1 MFGKNPGK
9 NPVDKSNDFD
19 FSDDFDSDL
28 DSFGGDIDG
37 YDSGYNGDKESK
49 NRNPVLGKINDVGR
63 TIGRAGKAATTGFG
77 EGISKKLDRVMPE
90 VKDAYRAGTEI
101 ASEASMLKNDALE
114 KARPVWNETKRTVR
128 DIATK
133 IGPLPLNLDKRIL
146 KLIGEEEKK
155 YEEPSIH
162 EQRAS
167 HTSQVLD
174 EIFKL
179 QTQKSMEQQRDAE
192 VNRFLDRRIGQAQHK
207 ELATLTARIA
217 SQSTFQT
224 AFIRGTFTAYLKKDL
239 EIKYKQMYL
248 AEDTLGVLRNT
259 ANMLNAQLD
268 AIRKNTG
275 LPEAQKV
282 RTSEVFK
289 HQLKEKFT
297 STFSNKLGNY
307 FSKMRENAMKE
318 FVEPAID
325 ALDMG
330 NAMLGNIGAMLDLSD
345 LDDNPKTF
353 REKYLSPSKLIQYAV
368 RGIGRFAGGKS
379 LTNFLDKIP
388 PETRAVISSYAKRG
402 KQGIALLLDDIN
414 TGKINLDGFVGE
426 KLQSL
431 IQAIAPNLRGE
442 NTLENVSYTMRRQDQ
457 KITRQFTDTVE
468 RVIPGYLA
476 MQTKWL
482 EAIARGARNP
492 DQIKEKYWDF
502 KTNRFTTAE
511 EHRKDFTREIFGT
524 EEERA
529 IRTKYDAQQI
539 RDVVNRVTSNH
550 ERLASKENLEKELR
564 SNVKNINQF
573 TLNLSRSPYGRKVTD
588 VIDYCKQIADNPNNE
603 AKWPR
608 DFINDAFKQINK
620 AYIPSVCEFIRG
632 IGLRPN
638 GEYDYNFVQYYTDE
652 LTRRMVNEDS
662 RFRSAFFDAME
673 NGDIQFLQRYGT
685 ADEYGEYH
693 LNKDNIYEDSDQSN
707 LSNSD
712 IWHGLSKTEADK
724 IDPTSGNILREK
736 RHKTIF
742 EKAAK
747 GVADA
752 VTGYSWQGVG
762 GRIAAWF
769 GANPIAQAIKKL
781 GKSDKEKDKI
791 DADYEKRR
799 DEIAGKSQSWL
810 EENISERL
818 QKAINWT
825 AKHSESFENKVILRV
840 IKELDSAFSPAIFGD
855 VDKFEKAFFVI
866 NKKDKTITRADPND
880 PLHKA
885 KVFDWLLSIKDLETT
900 LAKFKKHRNPFVAQ
914 LFTTIEND
922 YMDYISNITD
932 AQRKAIE
939 AIEKPKERYA
949 KINEILEIVK
959 AKYDKQIKE
968 QERVRHE
975 RYAEQYRKDQ
985 ANKKANS
992 KSSGGIT
999 DDTKFNIDYAK
1010 NYNTADLYNEAQKQ
1024 TDLLQTIA
1032 DNTKTLMN
1040 IQLSKF
1046 ADEHPELAIH
1056 GKSYLYENITKAS
1069 EDLKRANEVNK
1080 RSAATQMD
1088 DVYKS
1093 IKKNANAHKQRED
1106 QLNKLRKRTTG
1117 SMGDYEAK
1125 NASKWIKQRRDNYKK
1140 LLSSMQAL
1148 TDIGKIPN
1156 NFNSSFEAKN
1166 AGTAV
1171 TVIGGPKKTE
1181 KDINE
1186 LNNETQL
1193 LEGLSLFCEFREYL
1207 KQEGN
1212 TAILDAIV
1220 NKTWRDKHH
1229 LSISEINDWSS
1240 WISSRVSRM
1249 RLGGRNLNVSSIS
1262 SSPTAFD
1269 DFYYL
1274 CNADI
1279 NELDSLTG
1287 EITKFLTSTG
1297 KVDDNE
1303 ASDIVA
1309 DKYLAL
1315 GAIFVASKKVQHEK
1329 ERKYAKLY
1337 RDNYNADEGESYLND
1352 SDKDRGEKSA
1362 LKAIIRNNFASV
1374 GLNRSGKRIKPLVR
1388 TVGAINKAFAAM
1400 DKKGISREKLKSQS
1414 DLLKALDIP
1423 YLNKASE
1430 DVKDRVATNI
1440 ADFLYKVLPQ
1450 LDEDT
1455 QDKILSAFIDN
1466 SEAAPTRE
1474 YIKKSKTVNPDE
1486 VITQESIEEE
1496 LAKIDE
1502 NETEK
1507 RERYLRKKAREAAK
1521 AEAKKHSRK
1530 RKRKAHAFGGRYTFA
1545 EGGLLDADSGEPFI
1559 SDSAAEAWR
1568 RYSKAMDDAD
1578 PELNNIDRHGGAV
1591 NKPTEVLGGKGI
1603 AGEAGSEAII
1613 PAKGTERSKVLIHWV
1628 VKKAFGLNAA
1638 AKVLKS
1644 LHPSRDTLAKLA
1656 KNGELGKNIDWF
1668 YSSNNSDGSEYKDL
1682 IDREFHRGKYK
1693 PSISSKATAASKK
1706 QWHFSDWLKWP
1717 WHFDKHKNK
1726 TADGENST
1734 ASTDTNADKKAEKA
1748 EQSEDKAKNKEN
1760 IIYNKSKSFKGISDR
1775 RIQERQLNA
1784 LEFIANKI
1792 DKGLPFLGLTDIK
1805 ELLSGLQLSL
1815 MDGVDW
1821 TKMKGKSLFGKL
1833 KDKGIHAYN
1842 SAKDFLIRNGR
1853 RVWNTAKSL
1862 AGSAWNLGTD
1872 LASSAFGV
1880 GKTVIGAG
1888 WRAAKSIGKTAYD
1901 LISSAHPLQ
1910 KLGSLAKAGLHGIG
1924 KVGNFVF
1931 GSNGILGKAW
1941 NTATDVVG
1949 KVAGWLTDKAD
1960 PYTDVY
1966 IKDPATDELKLVIK
1980 GTDIESNQETKRYFY
1995 TKNGTTEYLKSAY
2008 GIEYPVYES
2017 ANKRRKKPRCIISK
2031 EDIKRG
2037 LFDVE
2042 GNKLSKGKDKSR
2054 LSRILTA
2061 PIRLIGGA
2069 IRKIKN
2075 FGKGLWNGLINLG
2088 KGLGEGI
2095 SGFFRGFAEFGNGL
2109 LTGFDNIISKQVG
2122 TRLLDI
2128 YELLDARLKGK
2139 KVRTGSYED
2148 YQQRRK
2154 EREEA
2159 AKNKKSPE
2167 AKEENKSGGIFGW
2180 FKGLFGKLFGKKSGE
2195 EGEENNSNDGIFSSI
2210 ADTVS
2215 DWWLFKQ
2222 FFGDKKAKGGKAAGK
2237 AAGAVA
2243 AKKAGLFKRLGGKLS
2258 FGASRLKH
2266 AYYERLANKMG
2277 APKGVEYFDDVIGDY
2292 RYTTD
2297 AATRVK
2303 VTADAKKAALKAA
2316 GKNKLNAARSAASNA
2331 AGKVGNTLKT
2341 AGSNFLK
2348 PLKFVGS
2355 GAGKVLTAAGSGLG
2369 GATAM
2374 VGKGAMNLLGGA
2386 GKLISG
2392 TAGFLAKHLGL
2403 GTIAKFGAHVL
2414 TKFLPGIGW
2423 ALTAYEL
2430 GKAIYKGATDS
2441 DQVKLL
2447 RPARFKAYSVPTKY
2461 WEAIEDLETDTFD
2474 AYKSGQSG
2482 VDDERLRMFGEK
2494 IDFITNQKHSFD
2506 DKADAYKDTIEN
2518 RTAFLKEWYKYRFG
2532 KAYATY
2538 IAVFYRA
2545 IPNYDKS
2552 KKPWGDDISIE
2563 QAQLLYKV
2571 LPEVLGK
2578 LKGEKYD
2585 VTTLDTKGYRAW
2597 IEGKKAADKAKIEA
2611 RKRDKDDVHHGDD
2624 VDLSSG
2630 NKKIKNFL
2638 TRDLDDA
2645 KHTLSYAWN
2654 ELKHGNILNALW
2666 HGGRGLGKLAIANI
2680 TLPFRAIGATVMK
2693 LATKEFW
2700 GGSTKNE
2707 KAWDKAR
2714 RELYGFKESDTSKD
2728 DLLKELEAVTL
2739 DIIDGNR
2746 PAMDREEIREWA
2758 NRFVKAKDL
2767 EVAGLRVAYAMRQGE
2782 GIARDANNDQ
2792 MDPRDNKKIVSEFA
2806 NYFGEWY
2813 HSVFTGVFTLYV
2825 EAVRSIAKQAP
2836 GDNPNPDDIPEES
2849 RELALQSFYRAGKS
2863 IAHKFSDLKPDVQS
2877 FCRWLITDTAGRSKI
2892 DTKAFGKDNGLNEF
2906 DRASNLAW
2914 SKAKQNFGD
2923 AWTKLKEGNLVAA
2936 LGATAK
2942 GVGNTWKAVG
2952 NWFAS
2957 VGSSIGH
2964 AIYDMFADTDNE
2976 KCWLQ
2981 RFKYYGVAKDKIKNL
2996 FIRKAI
3002 ENLEDVELEV
3012 FDGEETNIDPK
3023 EIYIFGSDVGFLP
3036 KSVGNENRSFWS
3048 SKRAGMIEVAKD
3060 AANFAKSI
3068 GAADKAASQAND
3080 PTSLKGNKP
3089 KSTQQIIK
3097 DEIANRKEYVRFW
3110 YETVFKPVFN
3120 AYATVVTAATERTPG
3135 DSLDVDD
3142 ISTKVNAE
3150 VYNDFEKK
3158 VMTAVGGF
3166 YRKFSIDVDGYNNWL
3181 QAKADAEKGNS
3192 NPLIAQ
3198 LDKQSIR
3205 IQEAMSKQMENFAN
3219 SVERFG
3225 ANLMNNSTKK
3235 ASEKLISGVTDDI
3248 KKAKEAESLALGD
3261 PKKWAEIYGESLD
3274 KLTEKFGFKIDNFE
3288 EIGFWAGLITT
3299 GGSVSKFTAL
3309 WRGALLA
3316 MSRTM
3321 VVAKSSQVNDN
3332 SMMEIFLKIM
3342 KETYTY
3348 VFKGKMPDDEI
3359 GETNRELAK
3368 LVFQTWFE
3376 NATNIVSTISK
3387 QYGSNSFNAQS
3398 KADDIIDKV
3407 FKQVEN
3413 GESST
3418 TLAESLGIPKEIEIT
3433 TPDGKTEKQQNEF
3446 IPVLDDLLTFVNTWR
3461 MHVFAVAYLY
3471 MLNLLTVATK
3481 GDPTNPPD
3489 VEPPYD
3495 ELSTMQHRIYIKAYV
3510 DKMKSYLNSVDKNLY
3525 LFSLSKF
3532 LDWVKANR
3540 QIKQNAPVDSNAKTK
3555 TLSQGA
3561 IEALQAKQKAA
3572 KEAQAKAIA
3581 AIKNK
3586 YNNKNNKNQDII
3598 NHSYDRSDTT
3608 AHREQDLASSTTPS
3622 DWSTKYNQSTY
3633 AKSQRTDIANWATE
3647 AKAYTPDETA
3657 KIMWEYMTKEW
3668 KLSPEQA
3675 AAIMGNSFQES
3686 SLNPAAV
3693 NKSSGA
3699 KGLFQ
3704 WLGARLNGSG
3714 KFDANG
3720 MPVQA
3725 DGKTPRSLKPN
3736 EYWGLM
3742 NFALAKG
3749 KSWTDPKVQ
3758 MEYLNWEMS
3767 NNNYERSKFQQFMSI
3782 QNPEDPQAQII
3793 ASASAWRQLIERC
3806 GANEAADSRRQAYA
3820 LSMYRKLGGKSLEPN
3835 NTAKDAQDGY
3845 LNEKYS
3851 SGISVYTDDSD
3862 TSKRDL
3868 NYDDFRSY
3876 DNRPIQS
3883 HSLEE
3888 MKNYYSNSD
3897 SEYYKKDV
3905 KDFNFDEVKVGESGV
3920 VSPADSKVITSLFG
3934 KRNVPGGS
3942 KNHKGIDLRARFG
3955 DPIRAAMDGE
3965 VISAGGSYNTILIKH
3980 SNGLTT
3986 QYMHCSRINVKPK
3999 DKVKAGQVI
4008 ALAGG
4013 KGPNGP
4019 TQYAAHLHFG
4029 VKDSHGNWIN
4039 PAAFLSK
4046 TGKIDLEIKG
4056 KGKYD
4061 SSKDNNQG
4069 DLGDPPHSDA
4079 GTETTD
4085 KQGQNTT
4092 DSKANSNTPSQDTGS
4107 SPDGSSNSSSTSS
4120 STQPSVNSTPSDA
4133 AAKATAANPPVTSDS
4148 TPSPGNPSPS
4158 ANGNN
4163 SNVNYSSS
4171 SAGDKNPNVKTDN
4184 AVNAADAGNAYQ
4196 PVVNE
4201 LQIIE
4206 KILTEIRDNVAV
4218 ASGGSSSGG
4227 LMESFSKIKDK
4238 IFENSQANDT
4248 QKIRDELVKALSE
4261 NTTAINKLQSSMET
4275 QANAALSMNLNRN
4288 NNSNQSIANP
4298 PVNLNKQ

>member
-207 ELATLTARIA
+207 ELATLTARIS

-297 STFSNKLGNY
+297 STFSNKLSTY
-307 FSKMRENAMKE
+307 FSKMRENAMRE

-330 NAMLGNIGAMLDLSD
+330 NAMLGNIGTMLDLGD
-345 LDDNPKTF
+345 MGENPQTF
-353 REKYLSPSKLIQYAV
+353 REKYLSPKGLMQLAV
-368 RGIGRFAGGKS
+368 RGIGRHAGGKFI
-379 LTNFLDKIP
+379 TNMLSKIP
-388 PETRAVISSYAKRG
+388 PETRAVISSYLKRG
-402 KQGIALLLDDIN
+402 KDGAALLLDDIR
-414 TGKINLDGFVGE
+414 TGKINFDGFAGE

-511 EHRKDFTREIFGT
+511 EHRKDFTKEIFGT

-693 LNKDNIYEDSDQSN
+693 LNKDNIYEDSDQSD
-707 LSNSD
+707 LTNSD

-769 GANPIAQAIKKL
+769 GANPIINAFKKI
-781 GKSDKEKDKI
+781 GKDDDEKERI
-791 DADYEKRR
+791 DEDYEKRR
-799 DEIAGKSQSWL
+799 DEITDKAQSWL
-810 EENISERL
+810 ETNISDRL
-818 QKAINWT
+818 QKSIDWT
-825 AKHSESFENKVILRV
+825 TKHASSFKNKAILRI
-840 IKELDSAFSPAIFGD
+840 IKEIDDSFSPTIFGD
-855 VDKFEKAFFVI
+855 VDKFEKAFFNIDENDETVSSYDP
-866 NKKDKTITRADPND
+866 KDPF
-880 PLHKA
+880 HQA
-885 KVFDWLLSIKDLETT
+885 KVFDWLLSIKSLDKT
-900 LAKFKKHRNPFVAQ
+900 LAKFKKHSNPFIAQ

-922 YMDYISNITD
+922 YMDYISKIND
-932 AQRKAIE
+932 SQRKAILSISSPE
-939 AIEKPKERYA
+939 ERYA
-949 KINEILEIVK
+949 KINQILEVVK
-959 AKYDKQIKE
+959 AKYDKEVKE
-968 QERVRHE
+968 RERIRHE
-975 RYAEQYRKDQ
+975 RYANQYRKDQ
-985 ANKKANS
+985 ANKLANS
-992 KSSGGIT
+992 NRNSSVGGES
-999 DDTKFNIDYAK
+999 KLNIDYSK
-1010 NYNTADLYNEAQKQ
+1010 NYNTADLYSEAHKQ

-1032 DNTKTLMN
+1032 DNTSTLMN

-1046 ADEHPELAIH
+1046 AEEHPESAPSGYNLHKDIWKA
-1056 GKSYLYENITKAS
+1056 YENIGKTKALGQS
-1069 EDLKRANEVNK
+1069 QLADGLKQSNTRIN
-1080 RSAATQMD
+1080 Q
-1088 DVYKS
+1088 VYQQRNS
-1093 IKKNANAHKQRED
+1093 II
-1106 QLNKLRKRTTG
+1106 NKLQKNTQSKSSKFIDKNKGQWIQKRR
-1117 SMGDYEAK
+1117 S
-1125 NASKWIKQRRDNYKK
+1125 NYKK
-1140 LLSSMQAL
+1140 LLSDMQSAADL
-1148 TDIGKIPN
+1148 SGKAN
-1156 NFNSSFEAKN
+1156 NFNSSFDAKN

-1171 TVIGGPKKTE
+1171 SVTGGPKQSA
-1181 KDINE
+1181 KDINA

-1193 LEGLSLFCEFREYL
+1193 LEGLSLFCEFREHL
-1207 KQEGN
+1207 KQSGDTRTLAALEN
-1212 TAILDAIV
+1212 R
-1220 NKTWRDKHH
+1220 WDKHN
-1229 LSISEINDWSS
+1229 LSIDEITDWSS

-1249 RLGGRNLNVSSIS
+1249 HLGGRNLNIQLVA
-1262 SSPTAFD
+1262 SSPDAFD
-1269 DFYYL
+1269 AFYNL
-1274 CNADI
+1274 CNA
-1279 NELDSLTG
+1279 NVN
-1287 EITKFLTSTG
+1287 EITSFADKITEFLISTG
-1297 KVDDNE
+1297 KVDGKE
-1303 ASDIVA
+1303 ANDIVN
-1309 DKYLAL
+1309 DKYTSLAI
-1315 GAIFVASKKVQHEK
+1315 IFVASKQLQRNK
-1329 ERKYAKLY
+1329 ERRYAKLY
-1337 RDNYNADEGESYLND
+1337 SDNYDFNGGQTYLND
-1352 SDKDRGEKSA
+1352 PNKDRGERNA
-1362 LKAIIRNNFASV
+1362 LKAIISSNLAANS
-1374 GLNRSGKRIKPLVR
+1374 LNRGGDKIKPLTR
-1388 TVGAINKAFAAM
+1388 TIKAIDQAFAAV
-1400 DKKGISREKLKSQS
+1400 DRLGIDREKLKSQS
-1414 DLLKALDIP
+1414 RLHKALNIP
-1423 YLNKASE
+1423 YLNQAS
-1430 DVKDRVATNI
+1430 DAVKDRVASGV
-1440 ADFLYKVLPQ
+1440 ADFLYEVLPQ
-1450 LDEDT
+1450 LDKST
-1455 QDKILSAFIDN
+1455 QNNILSAFVDN
-1466 SEAAPTRE
+1466 SLIAPSAAEADKFSVA
-1474 YIKKSKTVNPDE
+1474 SPDGI
-1486 VITQESIEEE
+1486 ITQESIADEINKINTEE
-1496 LAKIDE
+1496 AK
-1502 NETEK
+1502 NREK
-1507 RERYLRKKAREAAK
+1507 YLQKKAK
-1521 AEAKKHSRK
+1521 K
-1530 RKRKAHAFGGRYTFA
+1530 RKPHAFGGRYTFA
-1545 EGGLLDADSGEPFI
+1545 EGGSIDT
-1559 SDSAAEAWR
+1559 
-1568 RYSKAMDDAD
+1568 
-1578 PELNNIDRHGGAV
+1578 ELNDIDKHGGAV
-1591 NKPTEVLGGKGI
+1591 NRPTEVLGGKGV

-1656 KNGELGKNIDWF
+1656 KNGELSKNIDWF
-1668 YSSNNSDGSEYKDL
+1668 YSSNNNDGSEYKDL

-1693 PSISSKATAASKK
+1693 PFISSKA
-1706 QWHFSDWLKWP
+1706 
-1717 WHFDKHKNK
+1717 
-1726 TADGENST
+1726 T

-1748 EQSEDKAKNKEN
+1748 EQSEDKTKNKEN

-1910 KLGSLAKAGLHGIG
+1910 KLGGLAKAGLHGIG

-1941 NTATDVVG
+1941 NTATDIVG

-2195 EGEENNSNDGIFSSI
+2195 EGDEDNSNGGIFSSI

-2243 AKKAGLFKRLGGKLS
+2243 AKKAGLFKKLGGKLS

-2348 PLKFVGS
+2348 PLKFIGS

-2369 GATAM
+2369 GAAAM

-2386 GKLISG
+2386 GKLIGS

-2494 IDFITNQKHSFD
+2494 INFITNQKHSFD

-2545 IPNYDKS
+2545 IPDYDKS

-2767 EVAGLRVAYAMRQGE
+2767 KVAGLRVAYAMRQGK

-2792 MDPRDNKKIVSEFA
+2792 MDPRDDKKIASEFA

-2813 HSVFTGVFTLYV
+2813 HSVFTGVFVLYV
-2825 EAVRSIAKQAP
+2825 EAVRNIAKQAP

-2892 DTKAFGKDNGLNEF
+2892 DTKAFSKDNGLNEF

-2936 LGATAK
+2936 LSAVGK
-2942 GVGNTWKAVG
+2942 GTGNTFKAIG

-2957 VGSSIGH
+2957 VGSNIGH

-2981 RFKYYGVAKDKIKNL
+2981 RFKYYGVAKDKIKNE
-2996 FIRKAI
+2996 FARKAI

-3023 EIYIFGSDVGFLP
+3023 EIYIFGSDIGFLP

-3048 SKRAGMIEVAKD
+3048 PKRTGMLEANRD
-3060 AANFAKSI
+3060 AISFAKSI
-3068 GAADKAASQAND
+3068 GAWDKAASQAND

-3089 KSTQQIIK
+3089 KSNKQIIK

-3120 AYATVVTAATERTPG
+3120 AYATVVTAATERVPG

-3235 ASEKLISGVTDDI
+3235 ASEKLIGGVTDDV
-3248 KKAKEAESLALGD
+3248 KKAKEAETLALGD

-3274 KLTEKFGFKIDNFE
+3274 KLTESFGFKIDNFE
-3288 EIGFWAGLITT
+3288 EIGFWAGLITS
-3299 GGSVSKFTAL
+3299 GGSVNKFAAL

-3316 MSRTM
+3316 MSRIIGFT
-3321 VVAKSSQVNDN
+3321 KSSQVNDN
-3332 SMMEIFLKIM
+3332 SIMEIFLKIM

-3348 VFKGKMPDDEI
+3348 VFRGKIPEDEI
-3359 GETNRELAK
+3359 GETNLELAK
-3368 LVFQTWFE
+3368 LVFTTWYKNTTDLVSTVMKQYDSNTFNTQSRVNKKLDEIFE
-3376 NATNIVSTISK
+3376 NVK
-3387 QYGSNSFNAQS
+3387 
-3398 KADDIIDKV
+3398 
-3407 FKQVEN
+3407 N
-3413 GESST
+3413 GESPT
-3418 TLAESLGIPKEIEIT
+3418 TLAESLGIPTEIKIK
-3433 TPDGKTEKQQNEF
+3433 TPDGKTEKQPNEF
-3446 IPVLDDLLTFVNTWR
+3446 IPVFDDLLSFVNTWR
-3461 MHVFAVAYLY
+3461 THIFAVAYLY
-3471 MLNLLTVATK
+3471 MLSLLTSATK

-3495 ELSTMQHRIYIKAYV
+3495 ELSNMQHRIYIKAYV

-3525 LFSLSKF
+3525 LFDLSKF
-3532 LDWVKANR
+3532 LDWVKANK
-3540 QIKQNAPVDSNAKTK
+3540 QIEQNAPVDSNAKTK

-3868 NYDDFRSY
+3868 TYDDFRAY

-3905 KDFNFDEVKVGESGV
+3905 KDFNFDEVKVGPNGV

-3942 KNHKGIDLRARFG
+3942 KDHKGIDLRARFG

-4039 PAAFLSK
+4039 PATFLSK

-4107 SPDGSSNSSSTSS
+4107 SPDGSSSSSSTSS

-4227 LMESFSKIKDK
+4227 LMETFSKVKDK
-4238 IFENSQANDT
+4238 IFEKSQADDT

-4261 NTTAINKLQSSMET
+4261 NTTAINKLQSSMQT
-4275 QANAALSMNLNRN
+4275 QANAALSMNLNRS